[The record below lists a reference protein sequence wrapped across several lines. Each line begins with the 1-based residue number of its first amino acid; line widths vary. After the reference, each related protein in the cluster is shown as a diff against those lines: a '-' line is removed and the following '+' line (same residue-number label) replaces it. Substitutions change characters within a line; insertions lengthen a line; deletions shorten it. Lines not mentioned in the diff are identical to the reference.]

1 MKHKSNLFTI
11 KLVFWI
17 IALVVMITVGIFFM
31 VHALYDFQQTM
42 IDQQE
47 KQMLTVAK
55 SVSSSISIYAKGY
68 LSDITVLRSSEEFIA
83 GYQQYQQGGS
93 IEPLRE
99 CMQNYVKTRTPTV
112 TGLCLLDDKGN
123 MVTGT
128 DGTRTY
134 KISYTKSSNSQL
146 FLLKNST
153 GYSIG
158 ISIPVYQRYWLV
170 CLLNISDMYQRI
182 ASDIRLGEKGYVV
195 IKASDG
201 IILMHP
207 AAEQIGLYV
216 IKDRKTLHPG
226 YDFSDLEKLI
236 SDQLAAR
243 TGVQIYHSYWW
254 GDKQS
259 QPVKKI
265 AAYTPVWLQ
274 NDFLVVS
281 AVADYQ
287 ETIESLH
294 TSMNKLF
301 LICLLTLAGFGCLVV
316 LLFYLL
322 RSRHS
327 YEMENRTLRELNS
340 SLEELHSREEQIQ
353 HSQRL
358 QTIGTLTSGI
368 AHEFNNLLTPI
379 MGYSGMLLE
388 SAEPEGEL
396 HEDLEEIF
404 TSAQKAKEIIQ
415 QITTLSRKSVGHTF
429 KSIELHSFL
438 LHAVRMVRSMLPAG
452 VLMDVNLCFKEAHI
466 LGNETQLNQVILNLC
481 TNAFQAIGQKPDGK
495 VTITGV
501 VVRAQDLPAGTLT
514 GGFEH
519 YVQLTFR
526 DNGCG
531 IEKRLLDRIFDPFFT
546 TKKTGEGTGLG
557 LSIAQSIIEGH
568 SGYIV
573 VESTVGRGTVF
584 TIYIPVNTES
594 PAPDEKTA
602 REEIHTDRI
611 PIVVVDNDPRIL
623 RMIVRGLTQQGF
635 DITSFTIP
643 KLAADYLRKHYCAA
657 LVTDYSMPDILG
669 TQLAMTA
676 RSHCQDIRIIVLT
689 GLIERDIVE
698 FKHKGIVDDY
708 MLKPIICENLAK
720 RLHELLI

>member
-1 MKHKSNLFTI
+1 MKQKSGPLKI
-11 KLVFWI
+11 KLVFWS
-17 IALVVMITVGIFFM
+17 IALVVIITAGIFLM

-42 IDQQE
+42 IVQQE

-83 GYQQYQQGGS
+83 GYQQYQKDGS
-93 IEPLRE
+93 TGQLRA
-99 CMQNYVKTRTPTV
+99 CMQKYVKTRIPTV
-112 TGLCLLDDKGN
+112 TGLCLLDNKGN
-123 MVTGT
+123 LVTGT
-128 DGTRTY
+128 DGTPNY
-134 KISYTKSSNSQL
+134 KVTYTKSSNSQL
-146 FLLKNST
+146 LLLKNDT

-170 CLLNISDMYQRI
+170 CMLNISDMYQRI

-207 AAEQIGLYV
+207 VAEQIGLYV
-216 IKDRKTLHPG
+216 IKDRKAMNPN

-301 LICLLTLAGFGCLVV
+301 LICLLTLAGFGCLVI

-322 RSRHS
+322 KSRHS
-327 YEMENRTLRELNS
+327 YELENRTLRELNS

-379 MGYSGMLLE
+379 MGYSGILLE
-388 SAEPEGEL
+388 SAEPESEL

-404 TSAQKAKEIIQ
+404 TSAEKAKEIIQ

-438 LHAVRMVRSMLPAG
+438 LHAVKMVRSMLPAG
-452 VLMDVNLCFKEAHI
+452 IHMDVNLCFKEAHI

-481 TNAFQAIGQKPDGK
+481 TNAFQAIGQKADGK
-495 VTITGV
+495 VSITGV
-501 VVRAQDLPAGTLT
+501 VVRIQDLPAGILT

-546 TKKTGEGTGLG
+546 TKKASEGTGLG

-568 SGYIV
+568 SGYIF
-573 VESTVGRGTVF
+573 VESAVGEGTVF

-594 PAPDEKTA
+594 PEPDNKVP
-602 REEIHTDRI
+602 REETHTDRI

-623 RMIVRGLTQQGF
+623 RMIDRGLTQQGF
-635 DITSFTIP
+635 EVASFTKP
-643 KLAADYLRKHYCAA
+643 KLAADYLRKNCCAA

-676 RSHCQDIRIIVLT
+676 RSHCPDIRIIVLT